1 MFKGPLKPAELCE
14 YTLAPPVKAA
24 SDRKTGH
31 IRPFVVRLPPVYFHA
46 EIQTPLPAQMPQC
59 NVGVLLIHNTL
70 FGIIATHYL
79 VCWNYLFPGYF
90 RSSPVGLTRDM

>member
-31 IRPFVVRLPPVYFHA
+31 IRPFVVRLPPVYFHT
-46 EIQTPLPAQMPQC
+46 ELQTPYSTDVAVQYRR
-59 NVGVLLIHNTL
+59 NSN
-70 FGIIATHYL
+70 
-79 VCWNYLFPGYF
+79 
-90 RSSPVGLTRDM
+90 S